1 MTLTTFFQPQQ
12 TAENAMTDARVR
24 PPQNNSPSC
33 CPPTQLPG
41 GRATPARADGRF
53 MQPTQT
59 WHKAH
64 CVGLLHA
71 NQDIWV
77 KSASSP
83 CGICASS
90 YYLDSYSNPGKPGSR
105 HLEIGH
111 NHSIVRVPA
120 RASQRRVNRG
130 PIPIQTATRMA
141 LPVTGLG
148 ASHASVGA
156 F

>member
-1 MTLTTFFQPQQ
+1 MTLTTLFQPHR
-12 TAENAMTDARVR
+12 TGKYAMTAVRVR
-24 PPQNNSPSC
+24 SPRKSMPSC
-33 CPPTQLPG
+33 WRPTQLPG

-71 NQDIWV
+71 NQAIWV

-83 CGICASS
+83 CGICVSS
-90 YYLDSYSNPGKPGSR
+90 YCLHSYLNPGKPGSR

-111 NHSIVRVPA
+111 NHCIVRVPA

-141 LPVTGLG
+141 LPVSKPGG
-148 ASHASVGA
+148 SQARIGA